1 MNILDQFL
9 EVINN
14 YSETKL
20 NKTNIENNL
29 TLIEDLKMDSLLLV
43 SFFSE
48 LEDQFNVNFDSLD
61 FDEINNITFLY
72 HYIIKVKNY
81 EEPK

>member
-48 LEDQFNVNFDSLD
+48 LEDQFNVNFDFLD